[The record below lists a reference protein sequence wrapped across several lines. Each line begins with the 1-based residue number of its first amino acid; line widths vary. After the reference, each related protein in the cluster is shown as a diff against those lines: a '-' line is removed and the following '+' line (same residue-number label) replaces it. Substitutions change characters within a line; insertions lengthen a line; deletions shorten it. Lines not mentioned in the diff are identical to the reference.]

1 MSNSLQHHGLQ
12 YTRLSYP
19 SPYPRVC
26 PSSCP
31 LNWWCHPTIS
41 SSVTLFFCLQSFPAS
56 GSFPMSWLFA
66 SGTHLLQALVGYFLR
81 KVILSSRNVAQI
93 IYLRVSK
100 MEVNHDFW
108 CWESVKSGDP
118 KIKKNPLPLCI
129 PLRWQVFSGSNCV
142 LRKQSPEMRSGSH
155 GSYEPQEQPAEL
167 KTRQDQITRTAAPE
181 WTLWEGSKNHRNESQ
196 VACCPPRTGFH
207 IPGSTL
213 ESPGE
218 TLSILMPRWHPRK
231 I

>member
-1 MSNSLQHHGLQ
+1 MLQTILPFLPETSSFRFLLLLFTCQVISNSLQHHGLQ
-12 YTRLSYP
+12 HTRLSYP

-66 SGTHLLQALVGYFLR
+66 SGTYLLQALAGYFLR

-108 CWESVKSGDP
+108 CWESVKTGDP

-129 PLRWQVFSGSNCV
+129 PRRWQVFSGSNCV
-142 LRKQSPEMRSGSH
+142 LRKQSPEMRSGSPWVLRAP
-155 GSYEPQEQPAEL
+155 GTARRAEDQ
-167 KTRQDQITRTAAPE
+167 TRPDNQDSGPRMNSVGRQQKSQK
-181 WTLWEGSKNHRNESQ
+181 WELG
-196 VACCPPRTGFH
+196 G
-207 IPGSTL
+207 L
-213 ESPGE
+213 
-218 TLSILMPRWHPRK
+218 LSS
-231 I
+231 